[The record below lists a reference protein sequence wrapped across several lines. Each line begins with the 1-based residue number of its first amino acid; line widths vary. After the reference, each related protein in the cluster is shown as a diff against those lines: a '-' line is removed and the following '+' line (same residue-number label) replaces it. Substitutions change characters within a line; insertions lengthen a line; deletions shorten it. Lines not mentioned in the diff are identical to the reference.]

1 MARGAAAL
9 LLLAAAA
16 SAQRRRAQTTSGGA
30 IFAFGRNNYG
40 QLGLGS
46 SSNALEPA
54 ELAALGTDNAVVS
67 SGFYVVHVLKLSGA
81 VHAFGRNNYGQ
92 LGIGT
97 TSSKQEAP
105 VEVTLL
111 GTENEAV
118 SSGSCTHVF

>member
-1 MARGAAAL
+1 MGVQRESGIEAVGPFAMARGAAAL

-54 ELAALGTDNAVVS
+54 ELAALGTDNSVVS

-81 VHAFGRNNYGQ
+81 VHEEN
-92 LGIGT
+92 LGLA
-97 TSSKQEAP
+97 K
-105 VEVTLL
+105 
-111 GTENEAV
+111 
-118 SSGSCTHVF
+118 